1 MFFFRTSDLEWASLE
16 NNNKGIS
23 YKYLFSGLNSEQ
35 LPTDCGTST
44 VSLVNELLDILNM
57 LYNKEEIVP
66 S

>member
-1 MFFFRTSDLEWASLE
+1 MLFLRTSDLEWVSLE

-23 YKYLFSGLNSEQ
+23 YKYLFSGLISEQ
-35 LPTDCGTST
+35 LPTDCGTFT